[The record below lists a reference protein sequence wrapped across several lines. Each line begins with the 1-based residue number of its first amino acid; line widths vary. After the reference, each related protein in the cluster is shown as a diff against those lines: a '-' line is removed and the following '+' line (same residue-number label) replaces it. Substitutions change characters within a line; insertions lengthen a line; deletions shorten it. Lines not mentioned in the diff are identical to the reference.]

1 MLGRPGDETTAGWLL
16 TCSQE
21 IFDLEAFR
29 RSGGELNSWRVSLL
43 WGELAANDPFV
54 LWLSGPRGGV
64 VARGSLTSPAH
75 WEGNPDPAFWA
86 KPPAP
91 AYFVPLTVERWLSTP
106 IPARTVRT
114 DPTFATATIVT
125 MPGGRNPHR
134 LSATQWDRLANMID
148 AIGRHGQPGRQ
159 RQQRPAK
166 ITR

>member
-16 TCSQE
+16 TCNPE
-21 IFDLEAFR
+21 TFDLEKFR
-29 RSGGELNSWRVSLL
+29 RSGRELDSWRVSQL

-64 VARGSLTSPAH
+64 VARGSLTGPAH

-91 AYFVPLTVERWLSTP
+91 AYFVPLTIERWLSTP

-148 AIGRHGQPGRQ
+148 AVGRHGQPGRQ